1 MKTPIVDVNEQR
13 VVTTLYK
20 QEKEVMDFQTGEV
33 VASETNKLTKEKK
46 RERFIKVFIDNMEYI
61 IGSLNRLEKE
71 ILWVIMQEM
80 NYHNIIKLDS
90 SLRKS
95 IQMAV
100 SIAQGTASKG
110 LTGFIKKKVLLK
122 ISEEHSKDYSINH
135 FTDKE
140 YLVNPQLVGQ
150 GSFKELS
157 QMRRVVTTSFDFDNF
172 EAVQE
177 VVTSTSYSDMPS
189 LEDLNNHKIKEI
201 RQIVSD
207 DGKHTER
214 EVVIDEKRDIT
225 GKQNDVIDIKP
236 REEKSLFD
244 NTDYEEPS
252 ARLEPEEITLTNS
265 IDPNDTVTTY
275 IGLKDN
281 EIELALQNSKTKE
294 AEAKRAQAEAEA
306 KRAQAEAEARK
317 AELEIKRLDLEILR
331 IKNVK

>member
-110 LTGFIKKKVLLK
+110 LTGLIKKKVLLK

-225 GKQNDVIDIKP
+225 GKQNNVIDIKP

-252 ARLEPEEITLTNS
+252 VRLEPEEITLTNS

-306 KRAQAEAEARK
+306 RK